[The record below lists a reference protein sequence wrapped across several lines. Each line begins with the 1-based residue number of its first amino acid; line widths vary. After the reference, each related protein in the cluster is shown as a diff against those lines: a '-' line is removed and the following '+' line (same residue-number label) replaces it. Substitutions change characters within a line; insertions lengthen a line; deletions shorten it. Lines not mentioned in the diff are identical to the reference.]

1 MPGLVAMAADN
12 DTPPSSGE
20 PAGLRFEATVH
31 VPSDAEGQALERVAD
46 LDLDRVPDPGG
57 GVRVLV
63 DLTDCERLVLAG
75 FEVHLLRA
83 LPRKP
88 LDPAL
93 VMDDAAA
100 RGWLAARVSAAGRS
114 VANEEGER

>member
-1 MPGLVAMAADN
+1 MTQNNDSAPPTGGAA
-12 DTPPSSGE
+12 GY
-20 PAGLRFEATVH
+20 RFEATVH
-31 VPSDAEGQALERVAD
+31 AADADARSLERVAD

-57 GVRVLV
+57 GVRLLV

-83 LPRKP
+83 IPRKP